1 MTVATLIDELAERAP
16 AEGLDPVEAAL
27 LERYQRNFPLAPR
40 PYAEIAR
47 ELGVGED
54 AVLAALGRLRERG
67 VLSRVGAVVR
77 PNSVGC
83 STLAAMA
90 VPADR
95 LECVAALVG
104 AYQEVNHNY
113 EREHRFNLWF
123 VVTAADAERLGEVI
137 AEIEAR
143 TGLAVLD
150 LPLVEAYHI
159 DLGFPLR

>member
-1 MTVATLIDELAERAP
+1 MAVATLIDDLADAAP
-16 AEGLDPVEAAL
+16 AEGLDPLEAAL
-27 LERYQRNFPLAPR
+27 LARYQRDFPLAPR

-47 ELGVGED
+47 QLGASEE
-54 AVLAALGRLRERG
+54 AVLVALGRLRERG

-77 PNSVGC
+77 PNSAGC
-83 STLAAMA
+83 STLAALA

-95 LECVAALVG
+95 LEDIAALVG
-104 AYQEVNHNY
+104 GYEEVNHNY

-123 VVTAADAERLGEVI
+123 VVTARDTERLAAVL